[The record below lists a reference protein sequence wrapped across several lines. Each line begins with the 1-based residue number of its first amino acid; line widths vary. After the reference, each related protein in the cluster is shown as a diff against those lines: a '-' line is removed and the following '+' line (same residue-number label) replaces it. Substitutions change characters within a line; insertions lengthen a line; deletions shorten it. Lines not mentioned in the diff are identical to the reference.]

1 VTSRTTSADVPYSA
15 AQMFDLVA
23 DVEKYPEFLPW
34 CIALRVLD
42 RNISEAGGKLRAE
55 MIVSYKV
62 FRERFKSDVS
72 LDAVNKEIDV
82 YYLDG
87 PFRRLHNQW
96 RFEDKADGGSTIHFF
111 IAFEFRNIVL
121 QSTAR
126 VVFEKAFARMSE
138 AFVDRAD
145 DLYGGAQ

>member
-1 VTSRTTSADVPYSA
+1 MTSRTTSTDIPYSA

-23 DVEKYPEFLPW
+23 DVERYPEFLPW
-34 CIALRVLD
+34 CIALRMLNSD
-42 RNISEAGGKLRAE
+42 LSDAGGKLRAE

-62 FRERFKSDVS
+62 FRERFKSDVA
-72 LDAVNKEIDV
+72 LDAAAKKIDV
-82 YYLDG
+82 HYLDG
-87 PFRRLHNQW
+87 PFQRLHNQW
-96 RFEDKADGGSTIHFF
+96 RFEDRADGGSTIHFF
-111 IAFEFRNIVL
+111 IEFEFRNIVL

-138 AFVDRAD
+138 AFVARAD

>member
-1 VTSRTTSADVPYSA
+1 MTSRTTSTDVPYSA

-23 DVEKYPEFLPW
+23 GVEKYPEFLPW
-34 CIALRVLD
+34 CIALRVLNRD
-42 RNISEAGGKLRAE
+42 LSEAGGKLRAE

-62 FRERFKSDVS
+62 FRERFKSDVV
-72 LDAVNKEIDV
+72 LDVADKKIDID
-82 YYLDG
+82 YLDG

-96 RFEDKADGGSTIHFF
+96 RFEDKADGGSVIHFF
-111 IAFEFRNIVL
+111 IEFEFRNIVL

>member
-1 VTSRTTSADVPYSA
+1 MTSRTTSADVPYSA
-15 AQMFDLVA
+15 AQMYDLVA
-23 DVEKYPEFLPW
+23 DVERYPEFLPW
-34 CIALRVLD
+34 CIALRVLNRD
-42 RNISEAGGKLRAE
+42 LSEAGGKLRAE

-62 FRERFKSDVS
+62 FRERFKSGVALNAAD
-72 LDAVNKEIDV
+72 KMIDV
-82 YYLDG
+82 IYIDG

-96 RFEDKADGGSTIHFF
+96 RFEDKPDGGSTIHFF
-111 IAFEFRNIVL
+111 IAFEFRNILL

-138 AFVDRAD
+138 AFVARAD

>member
-1 VTSRTTSADVPYSA
+1 MTSRTTSSDVPYSA

-34 CIALRVLD
+34 CIALRILD
-42 RNISEAGGKLRAE
+42 RDISEAGGKLRAE

-111 IAFEFRNIVL
+111 IAFEFRNILL

>member
-1 VTSRTTSADVPYSA
+1 MTSRTTSTDVPYSA

-34 CIALRVLD
+34 CIALRVLNRD
-42 RNISEAGGKLRAE
+42 LSEAGGKLRAE

-62 FRERFKSDVS
+62 FRERFKSDVV
-72 LDAVNKEIDV
+72 LDVADKKIDID
-82 YYLDG
+82 YLDG

-96 RFEDKADGGSTIHFF
+96 RFEDKADGGSVIHFF
-111 IAFEFRNIVL
+111 IEFEFRNIVL